1 MTFSSLYEIISD
13 LHDSY
18 HVGLINVLLIS
29 ADLVLRFRSQVI
41 LGLVTS
47 FDVFLIPGEHIVSRS
62 IKPVNQFKINMQN

>member
-41 LGLVTS
+41 LELATS
-47 FDVFLIPGEHIVSRS
+47 FDVFLIPGEHIV
-62 IKPVNQFKINMQN
+62 